1 MNKIVAG
8 IISKQAAKAAG
19 NVVDNA
25 KEVAENIRKL
35 GEEDIIIS
43 RKVFSLEIA
52 VAVLGGIVLGMLI
65 SPRKKVSYKIASNNH
80 DIGEIAPDRHRA
92 PGYDEYDEDEDE
104 DEDEEEEDSS
114 SNDADG
120 DDDDEDEAPDNGRS
134 KFIKL

>member
-104 DEDEEEEDSS
+104 EEEDSS
-114 SNDADG
+114 DNEA
-120 DDDDEDEAPDNGRS
+120 DDDNDEDEAPDNGRS

>member
-80 DIGEIAPDRHRA
+80 DIGELAPDRHRA

-104 DEDEEEEDSS
+104 DEEDDSS
-114 SNDADG
+114 GNDADD

>member
-80 DIGEIAPDRHRA
+80 DIGELAPDRHRA

-104 DEDEEEEDSS
+104 DEEEDSS
-114 SNDADG
+114 GNDADD

>member
-80 DIGEIAPDRHRA
+80 DIGELAPDRHRA
-92 PGYDEYDEDEDE
+92 LGYDEYDEDEDE
-104 DEDEEEEDSS
+104 DEEEDSS
-114 SNDADG
+114 GN
-120 DDDDEDEAPDNGRS
+120 DDDDDDNDEDEAPDNGRS

>member
-80 DIGEIAPDRHRA
+80 DIGELAPDRHRA

-104 DEDEEEEDSS
+104 DEEEDSS
-114 SNDADG
+114 GNDAD
-120 DDDDEDEAPDNGRS
+120 DDDADEDEAPDNGRS

>member
-1 MNKIVAG
+1 MNKILAG

-80 DIGEIAPDRHRA
+80 DIGELAPDRHRA
-92 PGYDEYDEDEDE
+92 PGYDEYDEDEYDV
-104 DEDEEEEDSS
+104 DHIKKRKHKATEEQAKDYIK
-114 SNDADG
+114 NYG
-120 DDDDEDEAPDNGRS
+120 DD
-134 KFIKL
+134 

>member
-80 DIGEIAPDRHRA
+80 DIGELAPDRHRA

-104 DEDEEEEDSS
+104 DEEEEDSS
-114 SNDADG
+114 DNEA
-120 DDDDEDEAPDNGRS
+120 DDDDNDEDEAPDNGRS

>member
-1 MNKIVAG
+1 MNKILAG

-80 DIGEIAPDRHRA
+80 DIGELAPDRHRA

-104 DEDEEEEDSS
+104 EEEDSS
-114 SNDADG
+114 GNDAD
-120 DDDDEDEAPDNGRS
+120 DDDNDEDEAPDNGRS